1 MIYLL
6 IGSIIINILF
16 VIPLIWQRLLKQKPK
31 YINKD
36 ISDENLL
43 RLIASSSLANKRQL
57 MVFYEPTGTIRD
69 YLQIFHPRGKEIV
82 NNFQYS
88 YLLFG
93 LASYALAYDRQDIL
107 QSVINKV
114 NNSLNS
120 KKELSYPLI
129 RLDQVPFGMTLILL
143 QENTEQ
149 DYSRAIDQIYDFL
162 SERYSKD
169 GSLLY
174 LRGTKFQH
182 VDSLGMYV
190 PFLSLYSKFYKDS
203 KSIEMIQKGFDEYD
217 KYGVDYNTGIPAHG
231 YNLDSKI
238 KIGSTNW
245 GRGLG
250 WYLLGLSFVDGRNI
264 HKINE
269 ILPNLPLE
277 QFPGQISEFD
287 SSTAIM
293 TKIYMFKKQLYE
305 NGMEFSLDFIKPFIS
320 IDGHVENCS
329 GDTYTYNRYAVN
341 FGPSEL
347 CDGLLL
353 YLGSLLK
360 IKEYENCNSHS
371 AIV

>member
-6 IGSIIINILF
+6 IVSIIINVLF
-16 VIPLIWQRLLKQKPK
+16 VIPLIWQCVLKRKPN
-31 YINKD
+31 YIKKE
-36 ISDENLL
+36 ISDEKLL
-43 RLIASSSLANKRQL
+43 HLIASSSLTNKRKL
-57 MVFYEPTGTIRD
+57 MVFYEPTGTILD
-69 YLQIFHPRGKEIV
+69 YLQLLRPRGREIV
-82 NNFQYS
+82 NNFQNS

-93 LASYALAYDRQDIL
+93 LTSYALAYGRQDVL
-107 QSVINKV
+107 QCVIDRI
-114 NNSLNS
+114 NSFLNS
-120 KKELSYPLI
+120 KNELSYPLI

-143 QENTEQ
+143 QKYATQ
-149 DYSRAIDQIYDFL
+149 DYSSAINQIYNFL
-162 SERYSKD
+162 LDRYAKD

-174 LRGTKFQH
+174 IRGSKFQH

-190 PFLSLYSKFYKDS
+190 PFLSLYSKQYGDS
-203 KSIEMIQKGFDEYD
+203 KSLEMIRKGLEEYD

-238 KIGSTNW
+238 KIGSINW

-250 WYLLGLSFVDGRNI
+250 WYLLGLSFVEDEGSHRVD
-264 HKINE
+264 E

-277 QFPGQISEFD
+277 QFPGQTSEFD

-293 TKIYMFKKQLYE
+293 TKIYIFKKRLYE
-305 NGMEFSLDFIKPFIS
+305 NGAELSLDFIKPFIS
-320 IDGHVENCS
+320 KDGHVGNCS
-329 GDTYTYNRYAVN
+329 GDTYTYNRYSNA

-360 IKEYENCNSHS
+360 EYANCNRNST
-371 AIV
+371 IDE